1 MRQYKKKIYDHLLEY
16 QQRFGGY
23 TGKDLDE
30 IARIFGLNKR
40 TLKRNVEKWSKS
52 DPLFSKL
59 KYTGKRSVPLTLEE
73 ITLLNQRLKENITC
87 TKEVLVREINDN
99 RIRQGDVPISR
110 SSLFRVINN
119 WIDSINSRCTSGVTL
134 VSSPGN

>member
-1 MRQYKKKIYDHLLEY
+1 MRQHKKKKPMRQYKTKIYDRLLEY

-30 IARIFGLNKR
+30 IARIFCLNKR
-40 TLKRNVEKWSKS
+40 TLKRYVEKWSKS
-52 DPLFSKL
+52 DPLFSTL
-59 KYTGKRSVPLTLEE
+59 KYTSKRSVPLTLED

-99 RIRQGDVPISR
+99 RIKRGDVPISR
-110 SSLFRVINN
+110 PSLFRIM
-119 WIDSINSRCTSGVTL
+119 GV
-134 VSSPGN
+134 